1 MIMDDIADQEYA
13 DHEYHSDGDDD
24 DEDDDDDD
32 DDDDRRHA
40 EVGTS
45 SWQVSQPLT

>member
-24 DEDDDDDD
+24 DDD

-45 SWQVSQPLT
+45 SWQVSHPLP